1 LRCGKA
7 YRITLAYGA
16 FIRVGLHLENLIIN
30 FNHRKKVLFM
40 YHEKMKYTYV
50 GIDSHK
56 DTHTAVFLDCFFDR
70 LGEIV
75 FENRPSAFD
84 GFLEL
89 AHKYR
94 VEGTSF
100 LFGLEDTANYGRT
113 LTVFLKNCNHTVKH
127 VNALLVAK
135 ERKNGSV
142 TQKTDSI
149 DAECAARVLLSKYD
163 SLPDASAQDNYWVLR
178 TLVLRRGAIVKN
190 NKALKNQLHNL
201 LTQHYPVYRTYFENI
216 DCSTSL
222 AFFLKYPSPERLKNI
237 DISELTALLRA
248 HSHKTIGEPKA
259 RQILESIEDTA
270 VHLQDVRDMAV
281 QSTIRQLQFNLT
293 ELKQMDETLT
303 QVLDGLGTTLTG
315 MKGIDTVSASQL
327 LSCIGD
333 IRRFASP
340 AKLARYAGIAPVTY
354 ASGKNDKQ
362 YANQRGNREL
372 NSLFFNLALRVSMTA
387 GPKKRIVNPFFHEY
401 YHRKISEGKTKRQAL
416 KCVQRRLVNIVW
428 NMLMYGRDYIN
439 PESL

>member
-1 LRCGKA
+1 M
-7 YRITLAYGA
+7 T
-16 FIRVGLHLENLIIN
+16 HP
-30 FNHRKKVLFM
+30 
-40 YHEKMKYTYV
+40 KMQYTYV

-56 DTHTAVFLDCFFDR
+56 DTHTAVFLDCFFER

-75 FENRPSAFD
+75 FANKPSAFD
-84 GFLEL
+84 DFLHNAQEL
-89 AHKYR
+89 L
-94 VEGTSF
+94 VNGTAF
-100 LFGLEDTANYGRT
+100 LFGLEDTANYGRN
-113 LTVFLKNCNHTVKH
+113 LTVFLKNRKQFVKH
-127 VNALLVAK
+127 VNAMLVAK

-163 SLPDASAQDNYWVLR
+163 ALPDASTQDNCWVLR

-190 NKALKNQLHNL
+190 NKALKNQLHGL
-201 LTQHYPVYRTYFENI
+201 LTQHYPTYRTYFENI

-222 AFFLKYPSPERLKNI
+222 AFFMRYPSPKQLCGATLEEVT
-237 DISELTALLRA
+237 SLLRA
-248 HSHKTIGEPKA
+248 HSHKIVGEPKA
-259 RQILESIEDTA
+259 RQILDSIEDTA
-270 VHLQDVRDMAV
+270 VHLQSVRDMAV
-281 QSTIRQLQFNLT
+281 QSTIRQLQFNLC
-293 ELKQMDETLT
+293 ELKQMEEALA
-303 QVLDGLGTTLTG
+303 QVLDGMGTTLTS

-372 NSLFFNLALRVSMTA
+372 NSLFYNLALRVSMVA
-387 GPKKRIVNPFFHEY
+387 GRHKRVINPFFHDY

-416 KCVQRRLVNIVW
+416 KCVQRRLVNIIW
-428 NMLMYGRDYIN
+428 NMLMYGKDYIN
-439 PESL
+439 PDSLK